1 MSYYIHAA
9 KFFLKSNTENNG
21 YLEVTDDGKF
31 GNYFPENNRP
41 AGKIVEKGDQWIAP
55 GLVDTHIHGLLG
67 HDVMDND
74 WDAINVMSEGLLKAG
89 VTSWLPTTLTGS
101 FDQLNAVCKTI
112 GDHAGQE
119 TGAKIQGIYFEG
131 PYFTTEHKGAQNP
144 KYFKDPSFDE
154 FQQWQASAKGLL
166 QKIAI
171 APERDGAVEFTEKV
185 TSTGTVVALGHSDA
199 TFEQAKAAIEAGA
212 SVFTHTFNGMSGL
225 NHREPGMVGAAMYLN
240 RVDDELICDGHHVR
254 PEVAGTLIHEKTP
267 EHIALITDCMRAG
280 MMPDGDYVLG
290 EFPVYVKDG
299 MARLKDGDSL
309 AGSILKLND
318 AIKNV
323 VDWNGV
329 TPEDAVLMASYT
341 AAKSCGVGDKC
352 GSILPGR
359 DADYLVL
366 NPDMSLAE
374 TYLNGEQRYSAED

>member
-9 KFFLKSNTENNG
+9 KFFLKNVTENGG
-21 YLEVTDDGKF
+21 YLEITDDGKF
-31 GNYFPENNRP
+31 GDYYPASQKPEGEIKDLGN
-41 AGKIVEKGDQWIAP
+41 QWVAP

-74 WDAINVMSEGLLKAG
+74 WDAIQEMGEGLLSCG

-112 GDHAGQE
+112 GDHKGEE

-131 PYFTTEHKGAQNP
+131 PYFTEEHKGAQNP
-144 KYFKDPSFDE
+144 KYFKDPSIDE
-154 FQQWQASAKGLL
+154 FDAWQDSAKGLL

-171 APERDGAVEFTEKV
+171 APERKGAVEFTKHVSQSGKV
-185 TSTGTVVALGHSDA
+185 VSLGHSSA
-199 TFEQAKAAIEAGA
+199 TFEEAKACIEAGA

-225 NHREPGMVGAAMYLN
+225 NHREPGMVGAAMFTQV
-240 RVDDELICDGHHVR
+240 VDDELICDGHHVR
-254 PEVAGTLIHEKTP
+254 PEVAASLIREKTP
-267 EHIALITDCMRAG
+267 EHVALITDCMRAG
-280 MMPDGDYVLG
+280 LMPDGEYVLG
-290 EFPVYVKDG
+290 EFPVIVKDG
-299 MARLKDGDSL
+299 MAKLRDGAHSL

-323 VDWNGV
+323 VEWNGN
-329 TPEDAVLMASYT
+329 TPEEAIMMASYVP
-341 AAKSCGVGDKC
+341 AKSCKVADKC

-359 DADYLVL
+359 AADFIVL
-366 NPDMSLAE
+366 QPDMSLSA
-374 TYLNGEQRYSAED
+374 TYLNGQSRYEA

>member
-1 MSYYIHAA
+1 MTYYIHAA
-9 KFFLKSNTENNG
+9 KFFLKSNTENGG
-21 YLEVTDDGKF
+21 YLEVTDEGKF
-31 GNYFPENNRP
+31 GNYYPETDKPEGR
-41 AGKIVEKGDQWIAP
+41 IVDKGNQWIAP

-74 WDAINVMSEGLLKAG
+74 WSAIQEMSEGLLKAG

-101 FDQLNAVCKTI
+101 FDQLNAVCQTI
-112 GDHAGQE
+112 GAHAGEE

-144 KYFKDPSFDE
+144 KYFKDPSVDE
-154 FQQWQASAKGLL
+154 YKAWQASAKGLL
-166 QKIAI
+166 KKIAI
-171 APERDGAVEFTEKV
+171 APERAGAVDFTEKV
-185 TSTGTVVALGHSDA
+185 TADGTVVALGHSSA

-212 SVFTHTFNGMSGL
+212 TVFTHTFNGMSGL
-225 NHREPGMVGAAMYLN
+225 NHRQPGMVGAAMYLQQ
-240 RVDDELICDGHHVR
+240 VDDELICDGHHVR
-254 PEVAGTLIHEKTP
+254 PEVAGSLIREKTP
-267 EHIALITDCMRAG
+267 EHVALITDCMRAG

-309 AGSILKLND
+309 AGSILKLD
-318 AIKNV
+318 EAIKNV

-329 TPEDAVLMASYT
+329 TPEDAVKMASYT
-341 AAKSCGVGDKC
+341 AAKSCQVNDKC

-366 NPDMSLAE
+366 NPDMTLAE
-374 TYLNGEQRYSAED
+374 TYLNGEQRYQA